1 MMKSLRCRPPILCV
15 HHVTVTLPH
24 SVRSAGWWPSSSASS
39 PTLFVKARACTKLSE
54 LNALSKRLIPST
66 SMIFHVGT
74 CGRNPSISASV
85 SVGSPLRQATHFICV
100 SWSIQPPLWV
110 LVSFEGTRGT
120 KGRASGTSLAGRRFA
135 TERRNRNALFTTSLY
150 FLVGGV
156 EREYVADKRRKKT
169 TSLPDKHKQ
178 LEHRGPPKRP

>member
-1 MMKSLRCRPPILCV
+1 MMKSLRCRPPILCL

-39 PTLFVKARACTKLSE
+39 PTLFVKARACTKLSK
-54 LNALSKRLIPST
+54 LNTLSKRLIPST
-66 SMIFHVGT
+66 SMIFHAGS
-74 CGRNPSISASV
+74 CGRNSAISASV

-135 TERRNRNALFTTSLY
+135 TERRNRNALFTTPLY
-150 FLVGGV
+150 ILVGGV
-156 EREYVADKRRKKT
+156 VTEYVADQIREQT
-169 TSLPDKHKQ
+169 TTLPVKHEQ
-178 LEHRGPPKRP
+178 LEQRGRP

>member
-39 PTLFVKARACTKLSE
+39 PTLFVKARACTKLSK

-100 SWSIQPPLWV
+100 SWSIQSPLRGREEPKAAQAVHPLRDAV
-110 LVSFEGTRGT
+110 LQRNGETVMLF
-120 KGRASGTSLAGRRFA
+120 SLPH
-135 TERRNRNALFTTSLY
+135 Y
-150 FLVGGV
+150 
-156 EREYVADKRRKKT
+156 
-169 TSLPDKHKQ
+169 TSLP
-178 LEHRGPPKRP
+178 